1 MVPMTAPAEPDAIPL
16 RTGSVT
22 GQASPE
28 VWFRQYN
35 VAMTRNVST
44 ATLTPVLPDPAK
56 ATGAA
61 AIVAPGGGFLMLSME
76 NEGWRVARALAD
88 RGIAAF
94 VLKYRLKPTPADP
107 AAFERA
113 LTAMFAGAGRPQSRL
128 SPDAAI
134 AGRPQSRLSPDAAIA
149 GRPQSRLSPDAA
161 IAGLGDQLADTR
173 AAIAL
178 VRARAGEWHVDPA
191 RVGMIGFSAG
201 AMATMAT
208 ALAKPDMHL
217 GFIAPIYGSM
227 EPVTVPADAPPMFAA
242 LAANDPLFAGKGLGL
257 IESWQRAGRPVELH
271 LYQAGG
277 HGFGLGKAGTTSTG
291 WFDSF
296 VRWLDAN
303 GLLAAKAVAPVAG
316 SPTR

>member
-1 MVPMTAPAEPDAIPL
+1 
-16 RTGSVT
+16 
-22 GQASPE
+22 
-28 VWFRQYN
+28 
-35 VAMTRNVST
+35 
-44 ATLTPVLPDPAK
+44 
-56 ATGAA
+56 
-61 AIVAPGGGFLMLSME
+61 
-76 NEGWRVARALAD
+76 
-88 RGIAAF
+88 
-94 VLKYRLKPTPADP
+94 
-107 AAFERA
+107 
-113 LTAMFAGAGRPQSRL
+113 
-128 SPDAAI
+128 
-134 AGRPQSRLSPDAAIA
+134 
-149 GRPQSRLSPDAA
+149 
-161 IAGLGDQLADTR
+161 
-173 AAIAL
+173 
-178 VRARAGEWHVDPA
+178 
-191 RVGMIGFSAG
+191 MIGFSAG

-303 GLLAAKAVAPVAG
+303 GLLAAKAVAPVAT
-316 SPTR
+316 SPAR